1 MKEAGFEQVFKNKWN
16 FAVWDL
22 EREKKFQCHPRET
35 EYDYLNM
42 NMNRM
47 CSAWLL

>member
-22 EREKKFQCHPRET
+22 GREKKFSNVIQEK
-35 EYDYLNM
+35 LNM
-42 NMNRM
+42 II
-47 CSAWLL
+47 